1 MRPRVGSMRR
11 RTARPVVLLPEPV
24 GPVTR
29 NIPRG
34 RRQMRA
40 LKLQVA
46 DELRARAL
54 TRRTVTRAWI
64 DAEAGW
70 LAVDS
75 ASATR
80 AEELVETLRDTL
92 GSLAVQMW
100 DTERSVSASM
110 ATWLQRGA
118 PGPFSLEQDLE
129 LESSD
134 AQKSTVR
141 YRHHPLDG
149 QDIRGHLEAGKRPT
163 QLGLTWNG
171 RIAFIL
177 SEKLHV
183 KRMQFPEMAA
193 EREDGG
199 EIDPVEQFV
208 REVTVRAGELGE
220 RLGESSGLTS
230 YHLRALAG
238 AGFVEDAVDHPTRG
252 RERWWRG
259 VGRSA
264 ALRPA
269 PPRGAARRRVGV
281 VAGSQTARRSSPTSS
296 ASCRPRGGRR
306 IGLASAR
313 SGAGSSSSRNLD
325 GCSSSPCTALT
336 SNVRLAR
343 LAATISSRRSSASS
357 GAVADTSSA
366 STPDST
372 STSAPDGPTDMPNR
386 ARSPSSA
393 VRFIP
398 SRSVNMPADGS
409 SCRSDR
415 AMACRP
421 RTACSAGM
429 SAAAALSGASGTSG
443 ATVSTPIPSGAL

>member
-1 MRPRVGSMRR
+1 MWFKNLTVYRLPTDWNWSAADLEAALGRAPLQPCSALQMRSHGWVAAAPSGRLLHTVG
-11 RTARPVVLLPEPV
+11 AQHLLALGVDQKLLPASVIRQEAERRAAEQADSQGFPV
-24 GPVTR
+24 
-29 NIPRG
+29 G

-183 KRMQFPEMAA
+183 KRLQFLEMAP
-193 EREDGG
+193 EKEDGG
-199 EIDPVEQFV
+199 EIDPLEQFDLDF
-208 REVTVRAGELGE
+208 TVMAGELGKL
-220 RLGESSGLTS
+220 LGELTE
-230 YHLRALAG
+230 ALG
-238 AGFVEDAVDHPTRG
+238 GE
-252 RERWWRG
+252 
-259 VGRSA
+259 
-264 ALRPA
+264 
-269 PPRGAARRRVGV
+269 AAR
-281 VAGSQTARRSSPTSS
+281 
-296 ASCRPRGGRR
+296 
-306 IGLASAR
+306 
-313 SGAGSSSSRNLD
+313 
-325 GCSSSPCTALT
+325 
-336 SNVRLAR
+336 
-343 LAATISSRRSSASS
+343 
-357 GAVADTSSA
+357 
-366 STPDST
+366 
-372 STSAPDGPTDMPNR
+372 
-386 ARSPSSA
+386 
-393 VRFIP
+393 
-398 SRSVNMPADGS
+398 
-409 SCRSDR
+409 
-415 AMACRP
+415 
-421 RTACSAGM
+421 
-429 SAAAALSGASGTSG
+429 AAA
-443 ATVSTPIPSGAL
+443 